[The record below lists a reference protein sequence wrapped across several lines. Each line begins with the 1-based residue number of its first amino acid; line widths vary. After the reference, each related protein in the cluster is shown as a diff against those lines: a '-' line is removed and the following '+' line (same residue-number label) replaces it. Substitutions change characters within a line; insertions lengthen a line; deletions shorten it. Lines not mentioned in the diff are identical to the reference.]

1 MPSKKG
7 RSVSNSGRSH
17 AQKDSLHPYWQ
28 SQVFQP
34 RLHLEIKN
42 ALIWRE
48 SMAKTYPNLIN
59 GKMVETSD
67 TLDVV
72 NPATEEVIGLVPACG
87 AAELDSAVAAARA
100 AFGPWSKTPIEDRR
114 NYIRGVAKAISDNS
128 DELFRLLT
136 SEQGKPHEQAKQ
148 EIMGAAYMTATQA
161 DLDLDD
167 EMVQDDEKESIRTR
181 RVPVGVVGG
190 IVPWNFPVSMAVQK
204 IVPAMLSGCTIILKP
219 SPFTPLTTLRIAE
232 LIADVV
238 PAGVVNIITGE
249 DSLGPLIT
257 SHPDIDKITF
267 TGSTATGKKI
277 MEGASADL
285 KRITLELGGNDA
297 SIVMPDADPKKV
309 AEQLFWSS
317 FMNAGQI
324 CIAAKRVY
332 IHEDIYDEL
341 SAAIAEYA
349 KNVKVGDGSEQG
361 TGVGPIQNKK
371 QYERVLELIE
381 DAKDKG
387 YKFLTGGDTDPSG
400 TGYFVPLTILDNPPE
415 DARIVA
421 EEQFGP
427 VMPLMKFST
436 EEEVIER
443 ANNSDY
449 GLAGAVWTGDADKG
463 VEIAEQLETG
473 TVWINQFLKL
483 TPHTPFAGHKQ
494 SGFGAEYGKEGLLEF
509 TYPQVI
515 MVNKANTPA

>member
-1 MPSKKG
+1 
-7 RSVSNSGRSH
+7 
-17 AQKDSLHPYWQ
+17 
-28 SQVFQP
+28 
-34 RLHLEIKN
+34 
-42 ALIWRE
+42 
-48 SMAKTYPNLIN
+48 MAARYKNLID
-59 GKMVETSD
+59 GEMVETGAW
-67 TLDVV
+67 LDVL
-72 NPATEEVIGLVPACG
+72 NPANEQVIGQVPVCG
-87 AAELDSAVAAARA
+87 PSELDRAVAAARR
-100 AFGPWSKTPIEDRR
+100 AFKSWKKTTFEERQATCLAIS
-114 NYIRGVAKAISDNS
+114 KAIKDNA

-136 SEQGKPHEQAKQ
+136 SEQGKPHEQARY
-148 EIMGAAYMTATQA
+148 EINGAAGLAAAQSGLKLEEEIIE
-161 DLDLDD
+161 DSDVRLHR
-167 EMVQDDEKESIRTR
+167 SR

-190 IVPWNFPVSMAVQK
+190 IVPWNFPVMMAIQK
-204 IVPAMLSGCTIILKP
+204 IVPALMAGCTIVLKP

-232 LIADVV
+232 LIAGTV
-238 PAGVVNIITGE
+238 PPGTVNIITGE

-297 SIVMPDADPKKV
+297 SIVLPDADPKKV

-317 FMNAGQI
+317 FSNAGQI
-324 CIAAKRVY
+324 CVAAKRIY

-341 SAAIAEYA
+341 SQAIVDYA
-349 KNVKVGDGSEQG
+349 RSVKVGDGSQQG

-371 QYERVLELIE
+371 QFERVCELIQ
-381 DAKDKG
+381 DARDNG
-387 YKFLTGGDTDPSG
+387 YKFLLGGDVDPSG
-400 TGYFVPLTILDNPPE
+400 SGYYVPITILDNPPE

-427 VMPLMKFST
+427 VMPLMKFSS
-436 EEEVIER
+436 EDEVINR

-449 GLAGAVWTGDADKG
+449 GLAGAVWTGNPDKG

-473 TVWINQFLKL
+473 TVWINEYLHL
-483 TPHTPFAGHKQ
+483 SPMAPFGGHKQ
-494 SGFGAEYGKEGLLEF
+494 SGFGAEYGLEGLKEF

-515 MVNKANTPA
+515 TLKRDFTPA

>member
-1 MPSKKG
+1 MVTQYK
-7 RSVSNSGRSH
+7 
-17 AQKDSLHPYWQ
+17 
-28 SQVFQP
+28 
-34 RLHLEIKN
+34 
-42 ALIWRE
+42 
-48 SMAKTYPNLIN
+48 NLIN
-59 GKMVETSD
+59 GEMISTTD
-67 TLDVV
+67 MLDVV
-72 NPATEEVIGLVPACG
+72 NPANEEVIGQVPACG
-87 AAELDSAVAAARA
+87 QAELDQAVAAARA
-100 AFGPWSKTPIEDRR
+100 AFKTWKKTPLEERR
-114 NYIRGVAKAISDNS
+114 AAIMAISGAIKENA

-136 SEQGKPHEQAKQ
+136 SEQGKPHQQAKG
-148 EIMGAAYMTATQA
+148 EIYGAAAISAAQST
-161 DLDLDD
+161 LELED
-167 EMVQDDEKESIRTR
+167 EINEDSDARLSRTR

-190 IVPWNFPVSMAVQK
+190 IVPWNFPVMMAIQK
-204 IVPAMLSGCTIILKP
+204 IVPAMLSGCTIVLKT

-232 LIADVV
+232 LIADKV
-238 PAGVVNIITGE
+238 PAGVVNIITGN
-249 DSLGPLIT
+249 DDLGPMIT

-317 FMNAGQI
+317 FQNAGQV
-324 CIAAKRVY
+324 CIAAKRIY

-349 KNVKVGDGSEQG
+349 SQVKVGDGAQQG

-371 QYERVLELIE
+371 QFDRVVELIE
-381 DAKDKG
+381 DAKDNG
-387 YKFLTGGDTDPSG
+387 YKFLVGGETDPSG
-400 TGYFVPLTILDNPPE
+400 SGYYVPITILDNPPE

-427 VMPLMKFST
+427 VMPLMKFSS

-443 ANNSDY
+443 ANNSEY
-449 GLAGAVWTGDADKG
+449 GLAGAVWTADAEKG

-473 TVWINQFLKL
+473 TVWVNEFMHLS
-483 TPHTPFAGHKQ
+483 PFAPFGGHKQ
-494 SGFGAEYGKEGLLEF
+494 SGFGAEYGKEGLKEF

-515 MVNKANTPA
+515 TVKKDNVPA

>member
-1 MPSKKG
+1 
-7 RSVSNSGRSH
+7 
-17 AQKDSLHPYWQ
+17 
-28 SQVFQP
+28 
-34 RLHLEIKN
+34 
-42 ALIWRE
+42 
-48 SMAKTYPNLIN
+48 MAKQYRNLIN
-59 GKMVETSD
+59 GEMIETGEW
-67 TLDVV
+67 LDVV
-72 NPATEEVIGLVPACG
+72 NPANEDVIGQVPACG
-87 AAELDSAVAAARA
+87 QDELDKAVAAARA
-100 AFGPWSKTPIEDRR
+100 AFKTWRKTPIDERR
-114 NYIRGVAKAISDNS
+114 AAIMAISGAIKENA

-136 SEQGKPHEQAKQ
+136 SEQGKPHNQAQQ
-148 EIMGAAYMTATQA
+148 EIYGAAAMSAAQST
-161 DLDLDD
+161 LSLED
-167 EMVQDDEKESIRTR
+167 EINEDSDARLSRTR

-190 IVPWNFPVSMAVQK
+190 IVPWNFPVMMAIQK

-232 LIADVV
+232 LIADKV
-238 PAGVVNIITGE
+238 PKGVVNIITGE
-249 DSLGPLIT
+249 DDLGPMIT
-257 SHPDIDKITF
+257 AHPDIDKITF

-297 SIVMPDADPKKV
+297 SIVLPDADPKKV

-317 FMNAGQI
+317 FSNAGQI

-341 SAAIAEYA
+341 SAAIVEYA
-349 KNVKVGDGSEQG
+349 KNVKVGDGAQQG

-387 YKFLTGGDTDPSG
+387 YKFLLGGDKDPSG

-427 VMPLMKFST
+427 VMPLMKFKT
-436 EEEVIER
+436 EDEVIAK
-443 ANNSDY
+443 ANNSEY
-449 GLAGAVWTGDADKG
+449 GLAGAVWTANPDKG

-473 TVWINQFLKL
+473 TVWVNEFLHL
-483 TPHTPFAGHKQ
+483 SPFAPFGGHKQ
-494 SGFGAEYGKEGLLEF
+494 SGFGAEYGKEGLKEF

-515 MVNKANTPA
+515 TVKKDNVPA

>member
-1 MPSKKG
+1 MVTQYK
-7 RSVSNSGRSH
+7 
-17 AQKDSLHPYWQ
+17 
-28 SQVFQP
+28 
-34 RLHLEIKN
+34 
-42 ALIWRE
+42 
-48 SMAKTYPNLIN
+48 NLIN
-59 GKMVETSD
+59 GEMVEAKGW
-67 TLDVV
+67 LDVV
-72 NPATEEVIGLVPACG
+72 NPATEEVIGKVPACG
-87 AAELDSAVAAARA
+87 KEELDRAVSAARA
-100 AFGPWSKTPIEDRR
+100 AFKTWRKTDIEERR
-114 NYIRGVAKAISDNS
+114 AAIKAIAGAIKENG

-136 SEQGKPHEQAKQ
+136 SEQGKPHNQAQQ
-148 EIMGAAYMTATQA
+148 EIYGAAGMASAQST
-161 DLDLDD
+161 LEL
-167 EMVQDDEKESIRTR
+167 EEEILQDDDTRLHRHR

-190 IVPWNFPVSMAVQK
+190 IVPWNFPVMMAIQK

-232 LIADVV
+232 LIADKV

-249 DSLGPLIT
+249 DDLGPMIT

-297 SIVMPDADPKKV
+297 SIVLPDADPKKV

-317 FMNAGQI
+317 FSNAGQV

-341 SAAIAEYA
+341 SQAIADYA
-349 KNVKVGDGSEQG
+349 KTVTVGDGAQQG

-371 QYERVLELIE
+371 QYERVLELIQ
-381 DAKDKG
+381 DAKDNG
-387 YKFLTGGDTDPSG
+387 YKFLTGGDQDPSG

-427 VMPLMKFST
+427 VMPLMKFKD
-436 EEEVIER
+436 EDEVVAR
-443 ANNSDY
+443 ANASEY
-449 GLAGAVWTGDADKG
+449 GLAGAVWTGDTEKG
-463 VEIAEQLETG
+463 QRIAEQLETG
-473 TVWINQFLKL
+473 TVWINEFMHLS
-483 TPHTPFAGHKQ
+483 PFAPFGGHKQ
-494 SGFGAEYGKEGLLEF
+494 SGFGAEYGKEGLKEF

-515 MVNKANTPA
+515 TVKKDNVVA

>member
-1 MPSKKG
+1 MVTQYK
-7 RSVSNSGRSH
+7 
-17 AQKDSLHPYWQ
+17 
-28 SQVFQP
+28 
-34 RLHLEIKN
+34 
-42 ALIWRE
+42 
-48 SMAKTYPNLIN
+48 NLIN
-59 GKMVETSD
+59 GEMVETGEW
-67 TLDVV
+67 LDVV
-72 NPATEEVIGLVPACG
+72 NPATEEVIGQVPACG
-87 AAELDSAVAAARA
+87 ADDLDRAVAAARA
-100 AFGPWSKTPIEDRR
+100 AFKTWKNTSHEER
-114 NYIRGVAKAISDNS
+114 ASACMAISAAIKENA

-136 SEQGKPHEQAKQ
+136 AEQGKPHAQAQ
-148 EIMGAAYMTATQA
+148 GEIFGAAGISKAQSTLKLEDVISEDSDQR
-161 DLDLDD
+161 L
-167 EMVQDDEKESIRTR
+167 SRTR

-190 IVPWNFPVSMAVQK
+190 IVPWNFPLMMAIQK
-204 IVPAMLSGCTIILKP
+204 IVPALMSGCTIVLKP
-219 SPFTPLTTLRIAE
+219 SPFTPLTTLRVAE
-232 LIADVV
+232 LIADKV
-238 PAGVVNIITGE
+238 PAGTVNIITGE
-249 DSLGPLIT
+249 DALGPMIT

-277 MEGASADL
+277 MEGASSDL

-297 SIVMPDADPKKV
+297 SIVLPDADPKKV

-317 FMNAGQI
+317 FQNAGQV

-349 KNVKVGDGSEQG
+349 AQVKVGDGSEQG

-381 DAKDKG
+381 DAKDNG
-387 YKFLTGGDTDPSG
+387 YKFLTGGDKDPSG
-400 TGYFVPLTILDNPPE
+400 TGYYVPITILDNPPE

-443 ANNSDY
+443 ANNSEY
-449 GLAGAVWTGDADKG
+449 GLAGAVWTADTDKG
-463 VEIAEQLETG
+463 VEIAEKLETG
-473 TVWINQFLKL
+473 TVWVNEFMHLS
-483 TPHTPFAGHKQ
+483 PFAPFGGHKQ
-494 SGFGAEYGKEGLLEF
+494 SGFGAEYGLDGMKEF

-515 MVNKANTPA
+515 TIKKDNVVA